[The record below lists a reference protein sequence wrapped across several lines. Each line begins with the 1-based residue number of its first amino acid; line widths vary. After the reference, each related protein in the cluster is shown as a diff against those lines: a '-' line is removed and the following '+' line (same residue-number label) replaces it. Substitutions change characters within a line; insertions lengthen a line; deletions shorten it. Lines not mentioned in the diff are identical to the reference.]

1 MRVMEVIRSNAFA
14 KWLKTLP
21 DKLAKA
27 SISRRL
33 ERLENN
39 DNLGDFKNLGDK
51 ICEMRIHT
59 SKGYRIYFSMVGN
72 KLILLLIGGDKSSQQ
87 KDISKAKEILQ
98 YYLKGTK

>member
-14 KWLKTLP
+14 KWLKTLS

-39 DNLGDFKNLGDK
+39 DNLGDFK
-51 ICEMRIHT
+51 I
-59 SKGYRIYFSMVGN
+59 
-72 KLILLLIGGDKSSQQ
+72 
-87 KDISKAKEILQ
+87 
-98 YYLKGTK
+98 